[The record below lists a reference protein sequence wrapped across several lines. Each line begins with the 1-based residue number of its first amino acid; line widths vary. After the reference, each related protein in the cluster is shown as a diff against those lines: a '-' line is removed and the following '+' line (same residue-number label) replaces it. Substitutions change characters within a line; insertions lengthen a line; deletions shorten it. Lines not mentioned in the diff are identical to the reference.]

1 MRAFAS
7 ALLLLLLLPPSFVSA
22 ETLPKGGP
30 YDARIKTVAYNASD
44 VVKIVGHYGYSTDIE
59 FAPNEHVQNIALGD
73 SLAWEVA
80 PAGSHLF
87 VKPREDNAVTNATVV
102 TNKRVYQLSLDAR
115 HVTGLTGAHSA
126 GMFFEVRFRYPD
138 DTAALALARAQRAG
152 ADQARLLAK
161 LNATPK
167 PINWDYYACGE
178 RSLWPSEVYDDGRFT
193 YLRFPDAQEIP
204 AIFIINADGTESL
217 VNGEMRHDEY
227 VVQTTAR
234 KLVLRR
240 GKSVACI
247 QNRSYN
253 PRGVATPTDTVSP
266 DVQRTLRAQ
275 APRGETNAAPAVVVP
290 TAQTTGPGATSAPV
304 RPAAMPPS
312 RIVMPAP
319 SELQR
324 AEPAQGNSP

>member
-1 MRAFAS
+1 
-7 ALLLLLLLPPSFVSA
+7 
-22 ETLPKGGP
+22 
-30 YDARIKTVAYNASD
+30 
-44 VVKIVGHYGYSTDIE
+44 
-59 FAPNEHVQNIALGD
+59 
-73 SLAWEVA
+73 
-80 PAGSHLF
+80 
-87 VKPREDNAVTNATVV
+87 VV

-115 HVTGLTGAHSA
+115 HVAGLTGAHSK

-138 DTAALALARAQRAG
+138 DAAALARAQRAG
-152 ADQARLLAK
+152 AEQARLVAK
-161 LNATPK
+161 LDATPK

>member
-1 MRAFAS
+1 MRAFS
-7 ALLLLLLLPPSFVSA
+7 SDLLLLLLLRPIFVSA
-22 ETLPKGGP
+22 ETIPKGGP

-44 VVKIVGHYGYSTDIE
+44 VVKIIGHYGYSTDIE
-59 FAPNEHVQNIALGD
+59 FAPGEHVQNIALGD

-138 DTAALALARAQRAG
+138 DAAALARARRAG

-161 LNATPK
+161 LDATPK

-193 YLRFPDAQEIP
+193 YLRFPNAQEIP
-204 AIFIINADGTESL
+204 AVFIINADGTESL
-217 VNGEMRHDEY
+217 VNGAMRGDQY
-227 VVQTTAR
+227 VVQTTTR

-253 PRGVATPTDTVSP
+253 PRGIATPTDTVSP
-266 DVQRTLRAQ
+266 DVQRTIRAQ
-275 APRGETNAAPAVVVP
+275 AARGNANAAPAVATP
-290 TAQTTGPGATSAPV
+290 TAQATGPGATSTPV
-304 RPAAMPPS
+304 PTANLPPS
-312 RIVMPAP
+312 YIVMPPLSQAP
-319 SELQR
+319 R
-324 AEPAQGNSP
+324 VEPAQGHSP

>member
-1 MRAFAS
+1 MRAFFLTLLM
-7 ALLLLLLLPPSFVSA
+7 LLLLMPTFVSA
-22 ETLPKGGP
+22 ETIPKGGP
-30 YDARIKTVAYNASD
+30 YDARIKTVIYNPSD

-59 FAPNEHVQNIALGD
+59 FAADEHVQSIALGD

-115 HVTGLTGAHSA
+115 HVTGLTGARSK
-126 GMFFEVRFRYPD
+126 GMFFEVRFRYPED
-138 DTAALALARAQRAG
+138 AAALAQAQRAQ
-152 ADQARLLAK
+152 ADQARLVAK
-161 LNATPK
+161 LDAAPK
-167 PINWDYYACGE
+167 PVNWDYYACGE
-178 RSLWPSEVYDDGRFT
+178 RSLWPSEVFDDGRFT
-193 YLRFPDAQEIP
+193 YLRFPNAQEIP

-240 GKSVACI
+240 GKSVACM
-247 QNRSYN
+247 QNRHYN
-253 PRGVATPTDTVSP
+253 PRGSATPTDTVSP

-275 APRGETNAAPAVVVP
+275 ASRGNINATPPVVVP
-290 TAQTTGPGATSAPV
+290 TAQATGVGAISAPV
-304 RPAAMPPS
+304 EPGAAPPS
-312 RIVMPAP
+312 RTSTQPAP
-319 SELQR
+319 RMQR
-324 AEPAQGNSP
+324 ADPDQGSSP

>member
-1 MRAFAS
+1 MRAFSS
-7 ALLLLLLLPPSFVSA
+7 ALLLFLLLPPIFASA
-22 ETLPKGGP
+22 ETIPKGGP

-59 FAPNEHVQNIALGD
+59 FAPGEHVQNIALGD

-115 HVTGLTGAHSA
+115 HVTGLTGAHST

-138 DTAALALARAQRAG
+138 DAAALIRAKRAG

-161 LNATPK
+161 LDATPK

-178 RSLWPSEVYDDGRFT
+178 RSLWPSEVFDDGRFT
-193 YLRFPDAQEIP
+193 YLRFPNAQEIP
-204 AIFIINADGTESL
+204 AVFIINADGTESL
-217 VNGEMRHDEY
+217 VNGQMRHDDY

-234 KLVLRR
+234 KFVLRR

-247 QNRSYN
+247 QNRGYN

-266 DVQRTLRAQ
+266 DVQRTLRPQ
-275 APRGETNAAPAVVVP
+275 APRGNVNAAPGIVIP
-290 TAQTTGPGATSAPV
+290 TAQTTGPGASSAPL
-304 RPAAMPPS
+304 RPAAVPPSHTVMPPPPQ
-312 RIVMPAP
+312 V
-319 SELQR
+319 QH
-324 AEPAQGNSP
+324 AEPDQGHSP

>member
-1 MRAFAS
+1 MRAFSS
-7 ALLLLLLLPPSFVSA
+7 ALLLLLLLAPMFVSA

-44 VVKIVGHYGYSTDIE
+44 VVKIIGHYGYSTDIE
-59 FAPNEHVQNIALGD
+59 FAPGEHVQNIALGD

-87 VKPREDNAVTNATVV
+87 VKPREDKAVTNATVV

-115 HVTGLTGAHSA
+115 HVAGLTGAHSA

-138 DTAALALARAQRAG
+138 DAAALAQAQRAG
-152 ADQARLLAK
+152 ADRARLLAK
-161 LNATPK
+161 LDATPK

-193 YLRFPDAQEIP
+193 YLRFPNAQEIP
-204 AIFIINADGTESL
+204 AVFIINADGTESL
-217 VNGEMRHDEY
+217 VNGEMRNDDY

-234 KLVLRR
+234 KFVLRR

-253 PRGVATPTDTVSP
+253 PRGIATPTDTISP
-266 DVQRTLRAQ
+266 DVQRTIRAQ
-275 APRGETNAAPAVVVP
+275 APRGETAAAPAVVIP
-290 TAQTTGPGATSAPV
+290 TAQATGPGATSATA
-304 RPAAMPPS
+304 RPAATSPS
-312 RIVMPAP
+312 PTVTPLRPQV
-319 SELQR
+319 QR
-324 AEPAQGNSP
+324 ADPTLGNSI